1 MKTGVLIVGGGAG
14 GVAAALACAEAGVN
28 CIVTEHYQWVGGQFT
43 SQGVPPDEN
52 RWVESFG
59 ASKRYAELR
68 RRVRDWYKTNRTLT
82 PEAARSETLNPGGG
96 WVSRL
101 CAEPRVFH
109 AVIRQMLAEHGDRI
123 TVLTGLTPIDADADR
138 GRIRSVTFQHRE
150 DGSEL
155 NIEAR
160 IVIDATETGD
170 LLELASI
177 PFALGGESRRV
188 FGELH
193 APETTPSGDETD
205 PLDQQAH
212 SHCFA
217 IEHRPGEDCTIPEPV
232 AYRRWRAFVPQMRE
246 GESPWT
252 GPIFSWTVPSHNES
266 GRLELPLVP
275 WPDEPA
281 QGELELW
288 RYRRIV
294 DRSIYA
300 PGPVELPPEVSV
312 INCVQMDY
320 WRRPLL
326 NPAGGRDPEAFI
338 EAVEQAKCFFYWMQT
353 EAPRHDG
360 GRGFPGLRLRGD
372 ELGTKD
378 GFAMAPYI
386 REPRRLKA
394 MLVMHEGHIGTL
406 QRSESGEAAGVD
418 AASALE
424 NPWGV
429 GELFPD
435 AAAIGHYPIDLHP
448 SCSGRQ
454 SVYVACSPFRVPLR
468 SLVPAGGGGGGNLV
482 AGGKCL
488 GVSHVVNGATRTHAC
503 EWMIGEAA
511 GTLAAWCVLQSR
523 SPAEAC
529 DLGER
534 TREVQ
539 RMLTAGGMPFSW
551 PWEDAGGLSG
561 V

>member
-1 MKTGVLIVGGGAG
+1 MKTEVLIVGGGAG
-14 GVAAALACAEAGVN
+14 GVAAALACARAGVK
-28 CIVTEHYQWVGGQFT
+28 CVVTEPYQWVGGQFT

-59 ASKRYAELR
+59 ASRLYAELR
-68 RRVRDWYKTNRTLT
+68 RRVRRWYKDSRSLT
-82 PEAARSETLNPGGG
+82 PEASANEPLNPGGG

-109 AVIRQMLAEHGDRI
+109 EVMREMLAEHAGSI
-123 TVLTGLTPIDADADR
+123 TVLTGLEPISADADR
-138 GRIRSVTFQHRE
+138 GRVRSVTFRDRS
-150 DGSEL
+150 DGSERT
-155 NIEAR
+155 IEAP

-193 APETTPSGDETD
+193 APESTPSGDEID
-205 PLDQQAH
+205 PFDQQGF

-217 IEHRPGEDCTIPEPV
+217 IEHRPGEDCTIPEPE
-232 AYRRWRAFVPQMRE
+232 AYRRWREFVPQMRE
-246 GESPWT
+246 GETPWT
-252 GPIFSWTVPSHNES
+252 GPLFSWTVPSHNES
-266 GRLELPLVP
+266 GRLDLPLIP
-275 WPDEPA
+275 WPDEPQA
-281 QGELELW
+281 GELELW

-300 PGPVELPPEVSV
+300 PGSGESPPEVSL
-312 INCVQMDY
+312 INCVQTDY
-320 WRRPLL
+320 WLRPLL
-326 NPAGGRDPEAFI
+326 SPGGGRDPDAFI
-338 EAVEQAKCFFYWMQT
+338 EAVVQAMCFLYWMQT

-360 GRGFPGLRLRGD
+360 GNGYPGLRLRGN
-372 ELGTKD
+372 ELGADD

-394 MLVMHEGHIGTL
+394 MLVMHEGHIGTK
-406 QRSESGEAAGVD
+406 QRSESGAAAGVD

-429 GELFPD
+429 GELFAD
-435 AAAIGHYPIDLHP
+435 SVAIGHYPIDLHP

-468 SLVPAGGGGGGNLV
+468 SLVPAGGGNLV

-511 GTLAAWCVLQSR
+511 GTLAAWCVLENR
-523 SPAEAC
+523 TPADAC
-529 DLGER
+529 DLGVR
-534 TREVQ
+534 TAEVQ
-539 RMLTAGGMPFSW
+539 RMLIAGGMPLAW
-551 PWEDAGGLSG
+551 PWERGESVFRL
-561 V
+561 